1 MDNYKSKLLR
11 KLKAKCSELN
21 RELSEVN
28 SIYEESVPIFCS
40 EVCDY
45 CSRNDLQNPLEKL
58 KEDKEKKG
66 EPEVA
71 PEFKSLYRKI
81 AIETHPDKVANNDK
95 KLDAYQ
101 EATEAKKENKID
113 KLVSIAKDL
122 KIDLNKMKFSDIK
135 FIEAS
140 IIKTEKTISDIRNS
154 YVWLWAFSSKKERG
168 DIIVKFILNNV

>member
-1 MDNYKSKLLR
+1 MDDYKSKLLR

-21 RELSEVN
+21 IELSEVN

-40 EVCDY
+40 EVRDY
-45 CSRNDLQNPLEKL
+45 CSKNNLENPLEKL
-58 KEDKEKKG
+58 KEDKENKEK
-66 EPEVA
+66 PEVA

-122 KIDLNKMKFSDIK
+122 KIGLDKMKFSDIK
-135 FIEAS
+135 SIELS
-140 IIKTEKTISDIRNS
+140 IIETKKTISNIRNS
-154 YVWLWAFSSKKERG
+154 YVWHWAFSSKKERVN
-168 DIIVKFILNNV
+168 IIAKFILNNV

>member
-21 RELSEVN
+21 GELSEVN

-40 EVCDY
+40 EVCYY
-45 CSRNDLQNPLEKL
+45 CNENNLENPLEKL
-58 KEDKEKKG
+58 KENKEDNNK
-66 EPEVA
+66 PDVA

-81 AIETHPDKVANNDK
+81 AIETHPDKVANSDK

-122 KIDLNKMKFSDIK
+122 KIDLNEMKFSDIK
-135 FIEAS
+135 FIESS

>member
-1 MDNYKSKLLR
+1 LDDYKSKLLR

-21 RELSEVN
+21 NELSEVN
-28 SIYEESVPIFCS
+28 SIYEKSVPLFCS

-45 CSRNDLQNPLEKL
+45 CAKNSIENPLEKL
-58 KEDKEKKG
+58 KKETKEKNN
-66 EPEVA
+66 PEVE

-81 AIETHPDKVANNDK
+81 AIETHPDKVANNEK
-95 KLDAYQ
+95 KLDTYK
-101 EATEAKKENKID
+101 EATEAKKQNKID

-122 KIDLNKMKFSDIK
+122 KINLNKMKFSDIK
-135 FIEAS
+135 RIEES

-154 YVWLWAFSSKKERG
+154 YVWLWVFSSKKERK